1 MEQTTT
7 ILEGYSDEEKGAYLG
22 AIASIAT
29 ADRSASEEEIQY
41 IEALCESA
49 NLSQEQTGIITKA
62 ASTEVSDEDLKRCL
76 NVLKTSELRFS
87 LVSDVIAFAE
97 SDQSYSEEEK
107 QNVEKIAQY
116 LGVNQEQF
124 SLLNQF
130 TKTAVQEA
138 PKHAEAIEAEQTTPH
153 NFLESLGFG
162 DKLKGAG
169 INSNSLIKSAL
180 GIIGP
185 MLLAK
190 MLSGRRGNS
199 GGGGLLGGLGGLLG
213 GSGSGIMPGSGG
225 SGGGLLGGLGSLLGG
240 NSGGLLGG
248 LLGGGRGFGGA
259 GDLLGR
265 VLGGRG

>member
-1 MEQTTT
+1 MEQSTT

-29 ADRSASEEEIQY
+29 ADRSASEEELEY
-41 IEALCESA
+41 IKALCESA
-49 NLSQEQTGIITKA
+49 NLSEEQTDIITNA
-62 ASTEVSDEDLKRCL
+62 ASTQMTDDDLKRCL
-76 NVLKTSELRFS
+76 DVLKNSELKFS
-87 LVSDVIAFAE
+87 LVSDVIAFAG
-97 SDQSYSEEEK
+97 SDQDYSAEEK
-107 QNVEKIAQY
+107 QNVERIARY
-116 LGVNQEQF
+116 LGVNQEQY
-124 SLLNQF
+124 SVLNQF

-138 PKHAEAIEAEQTTPH
+138 PKHADAIETQQTTPH
-153 NFLESLGFG
+153 GFLESLGFG

-185 MLLAK
+185 MLLAR
-190 MLSGRRGNS
+190 MMSGRRGNN
-199 GGGGLLGGLGGLLG
+199 GGLLGGLGGLFG
-213 GSGSGIMPGSGG
+213 GGGGMLPDNNSG

-259 GDLLGR
+259 GGLLDR
-265 VLGGRG
+265 VLGGR